1 MDTKDMSTREKLL
14 EWLNLALMID
24 LFVVLGGFFW
34 FALAVVGRSLDFP
47 LGLDLWY
54 ALWQPVFNPAIG
66 ILILGAI
73 LSGITSW
80 LNKRL
85 SQQQN
90 KQQF

>member
-1 MDTKDMSTREKLL
+1 MTLKDKLL

-34 FALAVVGRSLDFP
+34 FAIAVIGRSLDMP

-54 ALWQPVFNPAIG
+54 TLWQPVFNPAIG

-73 LSGITSW
+73 VSGVASW

-85 SQQQN
+85 ADRQQSGEGS
-90 KQQF
+90 